1 MYNCPNYVI
10 RFVLIDYYFVSFPP
24 FPWFLVTFLT
34 IPTTFILF
42 SCHFYSLYPLYPHAF
57 ACKKNALP
65 GMNSSFLNWRER
77 IFPAVLW
84 LVLYVGN
91 TCSDITITMSTSNK
105 FFFLIIWMSFSPLSL
120 YYTWDFILFSTYC
133 SLGLK
138 ALLSWPLPIS
148 SPLLYTL
155 GFRKA
160 SIWRPIPLTFKHL
173 PSIMDS
179 A

>member
-1 MYNCPNYVI
+1 MTFHLLPLHWILELEVCSLSNGLHLRSWIHFRWDLQHKECS
-10 RFVLIDYYFVSFPP
+10 LTAFVSA
-24 FPWFLVTFLT
+24 FL
-34 IPTTFILF
+34 PM
-42 SCHFYSLYPLYPHAF
+42 PLPV
-57 ACKKNALP
+57 KNALP

-84 LVLYVGN
+84 LVSYVGN
-91 TCSDITITMSTSNK
+91 TCSDITITMSTSNR

-138 ALLSWPLPIS
+138 ELLSWPLPIS

-160 SIWRPIPLTFKHL
+160 FIWRPIPLTFKHL